1 MYDTP
6 KYLLAGC
13 PTLVIG
19 KAHHRRSTA
28 RTALNFIIFTIRLL
42 SAPAAL
48 LAKSNIGNPCHAD
61 IDRQHGAPLDVELFR
76 DQKAV
81 LILCYAVFPY
91 HVDRL
96 CGG

>member
-1 MYDTP
+1 MWRQGGGRLSNTLYDTP

-28 RTALNFIIFTIRLL
+28 RTALNFIIFAIRLL

-48 LAKSNIGNPCHAD
+48 FAKSNIGNPCLQISIGNTESRSMSNFFATSK
-61 IDRQHGAPLDVELFR
+61 PF
-76 DQKAV
+76 
-81 LILCYAVFPY
+81 
-91 HVDRL
+91 
-96 CGG
+96 